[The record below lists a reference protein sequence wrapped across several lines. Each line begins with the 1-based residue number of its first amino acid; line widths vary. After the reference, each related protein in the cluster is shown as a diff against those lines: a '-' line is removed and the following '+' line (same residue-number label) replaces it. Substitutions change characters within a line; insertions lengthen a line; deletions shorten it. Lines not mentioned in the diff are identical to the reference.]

1 MEDWRIGKNV
11 TLTIILALALQ
22 IITFINYMSDL
33 DNGVAINS
41 KDIANHSE
49 RLVALETSVQS
60 QAISLARI
68 DENIGHIRVAV
79 DRVLASQ
86 PN

>member
-33 DNGVAINS
+33 DNAVTINS

-79 DRVLASQ
+79 DRVLESQ

>member
-11 TLTIILALALQ
+11 TLTIILALAVQ
-22 IITFINYMSDL
+22 VITFINYMSDL

-41 KDIANHSE
+41 KDISNHAD
-49 RLVALETSVQS
+49 RLAALEASVQS

-79 DRVLASQ
+79 DRVLK
-86 PN
+86 NTD